1 MGKTIKRFLGNIK
14 MTTTVAAL
22 VICTVLVSVSCVSVG
37 IYLSLTASIS
47 DSAMTQQVANL
58 KAAATILESNLPG
71 TEVSWAEDGDLA
83 SVQVWSMPRRFIDH
97 ALVDSIARV
106 TGEQATIFGWD
117 EAAQDFV
124 RMTTTIED
132 AAGERVV
139 GTPLGRGGAV
149 FAKIM
154 NQEAF
159 FGEANILGQ
168 AYFTAY
174 YPMVDKD
181 SNVTGILFVGGEK
194 AAFEETIYAALN
206 VLLVVGLI
214 VLVGLGAVGYAL
226 SRLMMSPIPKL
237 AGTMDVVAQ
246 GNYDID
252 VPFTDKGNEV
262 GAMARAVEVFRENGL
277 KVSQMTDEERAASER
292 RRIERTDMMV
302 ALQAAFGEVVD
313 AAIAGD
319 FTKRV
324 HAQFPDAELNGLA
337 GSVNR
342 LVETVERGLSETG
355 QVLAGLAEADLSKR
369 MEGEYQ
375 GAFAKLK
382 ADTNAVAEKLSKVIG
397 EVRVTSR
404 ALKVAT
410 GEILSGAND
419 LSERTTKQAAT
430 IEETSAAMEQLAGTV
445 AENARMAENANQTA
459 MTVSA
464 DAARNGE
471 VMDKANAAME
481 RITQSSAKIS
491 NIIGMIDDIAFQ
503 TNLLALNASVEA
515 ARAGEAGKGFAVVA
529 VEVRRLAQSAAEASS
544 EVKALI
550 EASANEVKSGSDLV
564 SSAATQ
570 LRDMLGAVNKN
581 AGLMEA
587 IAKASQTQA
596 SAIDE
601 VSVAVRTLDEMTQHN
616 AALVEETNAAIEQ
629 TEAQASELDRI
640 VAVFKTGA
648 AEDAVSLAPVVRKAV
663 RPATPQQTPVR
674 NVQQAAS
681 ALLSQGNAAISAD
694 WDEF

>member
-14 MTTTVAAL
+14 MTTAVAAL
-22 VICTVLVSVSCVSVG
+22 VICTVIVSVSCVSVG

-181 SNVTGILFVGGEK
+181 SNVTGILFVGSEK

-674 NVQQAAS
+674 KVQQAAS

>member
-1 MGKTIKRFLGNIK
+1 MGKSIKRFLGNIK
-14 MTTTVAAL
+14 MTTAVAAL
-22 VICTVLVSVSCVSVG
+22 VICTVIVSVSCVSVG

-149 FAKIM
+149 FAEIM

-181 SNVTGILFVGGEK
+181 SNVTGILFVGSEK

-324 HAQFPDAELNGLA
+324 HAQFPDAELNSLA
-337 GSVNR
+337 GSVNS

-640 VAVFKTGA
+640 VAVFRTDA
-648 AEDAVSLAPVVRKAV
+648 AEDGVSLAPISHRTARAAAPRPNPARK
-663 RPATPQQTPVR
+663 
-674 NVQQAAS
+674 VQQAAS
-681 ALLSQGNAAISAD
+681 AYLSQGNAAISAD

>member
-1 MGKTIKRFLGNIK
+1 MCKTIKRFLGNIK
-14 MTTTVAAL
+14 MTTAVAAL
-22 VICTVLVSVSCVSVG
+22 VICTVIVSVSCVSVG
-37 IYLSLTASIS
+37 IYLSLTSSMS

-71 TEVSWAEDGDLA
+71 TEVNWAEDGDLA

-132 AAGERVV
+132 EAGERVV

-154 NQEAF
+154 NNEAF
-159 FGEANILGQ
+159 FGEANILGE

-174 YPMVDKD
+174 YPVVDKD
-181 SNVTGILFVGGEK
+181 GNVTGILFVGSGK
-194 AAFEETIYAALN
+194 AAFEETIYEALN

-214 VLVGLGAVGYAL
+214 ALVGLGAVGYAL

-277 KVSQMTDEERAASER
+277 KVSQMTDEERAAAER

-337 GSVNR
+337 GSVNS

-355 QVLAGLAEADLSKR
+355 QVLAGLAEADLTQR

-382 ADTNAVAEKLSKVIG
+382 ADTNAVAEKLSDVIG

-445 AENARMAENANQTA
+445 AENARMAEDANQSAT
-459 MTVSA
+459 TVSA

-616 AALVEETNAAIEQ
+616 AALVEQTNAAIEQ

-640 VAVFKTGA
+640 VAVFRTDA
-648 AEDAVSLAPVVRKAV
+648 AEDGVSLAPIAHRTARAAAPRPNPARK
-663 RPATPQQTPVR
+663 
-674 NVQQAAS
+674 VQQAAS
-681 ALLSQGNAAISAD
+681 AYLSQGNAAISAD

>member
-1 MGKTIKRFLGNIK
+1 MGKSIKRFLGNIK
-14 MTTTVAAL
+14 MTTAVAAL
-22 VICTVLVSVSCVSVG
+22 VICTVIVSVSCVSVG

-106 TGEQATIFGWD
+106 TGEQATIIGWD
-117 EAAQDFV
+117 KAAQDYV
-124 RMTTTIED
+124 RMTTTFED

-139 GTPLGRGGAV
+139 GAPLGRGGAV
-149 FAKIM
+149 FAEIM

-181 SNVTGILFVGGEK
+181 SNVTGILFVGSEK

-324 HAQFPDAELNGLA
+324 HAQFPDAELNSLA
-337 GSVNR
+337 GSVNS

-640 VAVFKTGA
+640 VAVFRTDA
-648 AEDAVSLAPVVRKAV
+648 AEDGVSLAPISHRTARAAAPRPNPARK
-663 RPATPQQTPVR
+663 
-674 NVQQAAS
+674 VQQAAS
-681 ALLSQGNAAISAD
+681 AYLSQGNAAISAD